1 MKTAKYIIIGAM
13 MTVISVPTMAQDA
26 TSAIEQATKI
36 IKSGAEDKDK
46 QVTAVFKTVKKDAKA
61 IAGIGRAYLDAKEFD
76 NADKYADLAIKANK
90 NCAAGYVL
98 KGDICVMKDDGGAAS
113 SWFENANTMDPQDPE
128 GYRRYAQVNA
138 KADPDGSIAKLEQLR
153 SIDPSYP
160 VDLIAAEIQSKAG
173 RADAAIEYY
182 SKVNLDKMEDYQ
194 LADYASTLFL
204 KKKYDESLKV
214 SSFGNNKF
222 PRYGSLNR
230 LSLLNNV
237 NLEKYEDAVKYGE
250 RLFNSSDD
258 IKYNA
263 LDYINYGTALQ
274 KLKRNDEAIQAFEKV
289 VNTRTFDME
298 QRISVYKNLSDV
310 YKSMSDY
317 PKALEYYDKYV
328 KGNQGKMT
336 ANIKNGLAL
345 LYRSMALEESATP
358 EQKQEAVEKADK
370 VFAEIAEQF
379 PAFKQSVTAQ
389 RAKLAFIL
397 DPEDKAGVAKQHFD
411 QLIEIIN
418 GLDSKD
424 ASDLAQ
430 LKQALSYNMVYFVKV
445 NEDIAKAKEF
455 ANKLLEIDPENAM
468 AKQVAELQ

>member
-61 IAGIGRAYLDAKEFD
+61 IAGIGRAYLDAKEYD

-113 SWFENANTMDPQDPE
+113 SWFENATTLDPQDPE
-128 GYRRYAQVNA
+128 GYRRYAQINA

-160 VDLIAAEIQSKAG
+160 VDLVAAEIQSKAG

-182 SKVNLDKMEDYQ
+182 SKVDLDKMEDYQ

-204 KKKYDESLKV
+204 KQKYDESLKV

-230 LSLLNNV
+230 LSLFNNV
-237 NLEKYEDAVKYGE
+237 NLEKYEDAIKFGE
-250 RLFNSSDD
+250 RLFNASDD
-258 IKYNA
+258 VKYTA

-274 KLKRNDEAIQAFEKV
+274 KLKKNDEAIATFEKV
-289 VNTRTFDME
+289 VNNRSFEMSQRTA
-298 QRISVYKNLSDV
+298 VYKNLSDI

-317 PKALEYYDKYV
+317 TKALEYYEKYV
-328 KGNQGKMT
+328 KGQTQMT
-336 ANIKNGLAL
+336 ANIKNGYAL
-345 LYRSMALEESATP
+345 LYRAMALEESATP
-358 EQKQEAVEKADK
+358 EQKQEAVAKADNI
-370 VFAEIAEQF
+370 FAEIAKEF
-379 PAFKQSVTAQ
+379 PAFEQSVTAQ

-397 DPEDKAGVAKQHFD
+397 DPEDKAGAAKQHYD
-411 QLIEIIN
+411 KLIEIIN

-424 ASDLAQ
+424 ASDTKQ
-430 LKQALSYNMVYFVKV
+430 LKEALSYNIVYFVKV
-445 NEDIAKAKEF
+445 NEDIAKAKEY
-455 ANKLLEIDPENAM
+455 AAKLLESDPENAM
-468 AKQVAELQ
+468 AKQVSELQ

>member
-1 MKTAKYIIIGAM
+1 
-13 MTVISVPTMAQDA
+13 MTVISAPVMAQDA
-26 TSAIEQATKI
+26 TSAVEQATQI
-36 IKSGAEDKDK
+36 IKSQAADKDKDK

-61 IAGIGRAYLDAKEFD
+61 VAGIGRAYLDAKDFD

-113 SWFENANTMDPQDPE
+113 SWFEQANYFEPSDPE
-128 GYRRYAQVNA
+128 GYRRYAQINS
-138 KADPDGSIAKLEQLR
+138 KSDPEGSIAKLEKLR

-173 RADAAIEYY
+173 NTDAAIEYY
-182 SKVNLDKMEDYQ
+182 SKASLDKMENYQ

-204 KKKYDESLKV
+204 KNKYEESLKV

-230 LSLLNNV
+230 LSLFNNV
-237 NLEKYEDAVKYGE
+237 NLEKYEEAVKFGE
-250 RLFNSSDD
+250 RLFNASDD
-258 IKYNA
+258 VKYTA

-274 KLKRNDEAIQAFEKV
+274 KLKKNDEAIAMFEKV
-289 VNTRTFDME
+289 VNNRSFEMSQRTA
-298 QRISVYKNLSDV
+298 VYKNLSDI

-317 PKALEYYDKYV
+317 TKALEYYEKYV
-328 KGNQGKMT
+328 KGQTQMT
-336 ANIKNGLAL
+336 ANIKNGYAL
-345 LYRSMALEESATP
+345 LYRAMALEESATP
-358 EQKQEAVEKADK
+358 EQKQEAVAKADNI
-370 VFAEIAEQF
+370 FAEIAKEF
-379 PAFKQSVTAQ
+379 PAFEQSVTAQ

-397 DPEDKAGVAKQHFD
+397 DPEDKAGAAKQHYD
-411 QLIEIIN
+411 KLIEIIN

-424 ASDLAQ
+424 ASDTKQ
-430 LKQALSYNMVYFVKV
+430 LKEALSYNIVYFVKV
-445 NEDIAKAKEF
+445 NEDIAKAKEY
-455 ANKLLEIDPENAM
+455 AAKLLEIDPENAM

>member
-61 IAGIGRAYLDAKEFD
+61 VAGIGRAYLDAKEYD

-113 SWFENANTMDPQDPE
+113 SWFENATTLDPQDPE
-128 GYRRYAQVNA
+128 GYRRYAQINA

-160 VDLIAAEIQSKAG
+160 VDLVAAEIQSKAG

-182 SKVNLDKMEDYQ
+182 SKVDLDKMEDYQ

-204 KKKYDESLKV
+204 KQKYDESLKV

-237 NLEKYEDAVKYGE
+237 NLEKYEEAIKFGD

-258 IKYNA
+258 VKYTA

-274 KLKRNDEAIQAFEKV
+274 KLKKNDEAIKAFEKV

-298 QRISVYKNLSDV
+298 QRISVFKNLSDV
-310 YKSMSDY
+310 YKSMGDY
-317 PKALEYYDKYV
+317 PKALEYYEKYV
-328 KGNQGKMT
+328 KGNQTKMT
-336 ANIKNGLAL
+336 ANIKNGLAQ
-345 LYRSMALEESATP
+345 LYRTMAIDENSTP
-358 EQKQEAVEKADK
+358 EQKQEAVAKADK
-370 VFAEIAEQF
+370 VFSEIAEEF
-379 PAFKQSVTAQ
+379 PAFKQAVTAQ

-397 DPEDKAGVAKQHFD
+397 DPEDKAGAAKPHYD

-418 GLDSKD
+418 GLESKD
-424 ASDLAQ
+424 ASDVAQ
-430 LKQALSYNMVYFVKV
+430 LKQALSYNIVYFVKV
-445 NEDIAKAKEF
+445 NEDIAKAKEY
-455 ANKLLEIDPENAM
+455 AAKLLEIDPENAM
-468 AKQVAELQ
+468 AKQVSELQ

>member
-61 IAGIGRAYLDAKEFD
+61 IAGIGRAYLDAKEYD

-113 SWFENANTMDPQDPE
+113 SWFENATTLDPQDPE
-128 GYRRYAQVNA
+128 GYRRYAQINA

-160 VDLIAAEIQSKAG
+160 VDLVAAEIQSKAG

-182 SKVNLDKMEDYQ
+182 SKVDLDKMEDYQ

-204 KKKYDESLKV
+204 KQKYDESLKV

-237 NLEKYEDAVKYGE
+237 NLEKYEEAIKFGE

-258 IKYNA
+258 VKYTA

-274 KLKRNDEAIQAFEKV
+274 KLKKNDEAIKAFEKV

-298 QRISVYKNLSDV
+298 QRISVFKNLSDV
-310 YKSMSDY
+310 YKSMGDY
-317 PKALEYYDKYV
+317 PKALEYYEKYV
-328 KGNQGKMT
+328 KGNQTKMT
-336 ANIKNGLAL
+336 ANIKNGLAQ
-345 LYRSMALEESATP
+345 LYRTMAIDENSTP
-358 EQKQEAVEKADK
+358 EQKQEAIAKADK
-370 VFAEIAEQF
+370 VFSEIADEF
-379 PAFKQSVTAQ
+379 PAFKQAVTAQ

-397 DPEDKAGVAKQHFD
+397 DPEDKAGAAKPHYD

-418 GLDSKD
+418 GLESKD
-424 ASDLAQ
+424 ASDVAQ
-430 LKQALSYNMVYFVKV
+430 LKQALSYNIVYFVKV
-445 NEDIAKAKEF
+445 NEDIAKAKEY
-455 ANKLLEIDPENAM
+455 AAKLLEIDPENAM

>member
-1 MKTAKYIIIGAM
+1 MQIMKTAKYIIIGAM

-61 IAGIGRAYLDAKEFD
+61 VAGIGRAYLDAKDYD

-160 VDLIAAEIQSKAG
+160 VDLVAAEIQSKAG

-182 SKVNLDKMEDYQ
+182 SKVDLDKMEDYQ

-204 KKKYDESLKV
+204 KQKYDESLKV

-237 NLEKYEDAVKYGE
+237 NLEKYEEAIKFGD

-258 IKYNA
+258 VKYTA

-274 KLKRNDEAIQAFEKV
+274 KLKKNDEAIKAFEKV
-289 VNTRTFDME
+289 VNTRTFPLAITEAWRSASGPGAAASGSSMTERTSSSGSSTITMSSALAAGSSDR
-298 QRISVYKNLSDV
+298 QR
-310 YKSMSDY
+310 
-317 PKALEYYDKYV
+317 
-328 KGNQGKMT
+328 Q
-336 ANIKNGLAL
+336 
-345 LYRSMALEESATP
+345 R
-358 EQKQEAVEKADK
+358 
-370 VFAEIAEQF
+370 
-379 PAFKQSVTAQ
+379 QSS
-389 RAKLAFIL
+389 RAKKRLLMVFPPL
-397 DPEDKAGVAKQHFD
+397 SLHPS
-411 QLIEIIN
+411 
-418 GLDSKD
+418 DSRRSRLND
-424 ASDLAQ
+424 VQAS
-430 LKQALSYNMVYFVKV
+430 KITISFYRVKV
-445 NEDIAKAKEF
+445 KAKSTPRQGF
-455 ANKLLEIDPENAM
+455 S
-468 AKQVAELQ
+468 

>member
-61 IAGIGRAYLDAKEFD
+61 IAGIGRAYLDAKEYD

-113 SWFENANTMDPQDPE
+113 SWFENATTLDPQDPE
-128 GYRRYAQVNA
+128 GYRRYAQINA

-204 KKKYDESLKV
+204 KQKYDESLKV

-298 QRISVYKNLSDV
+298 QRISVFKNLSDV
-310 YKSMSDY
+310 YKSMGDY
-317 PKALEYYDKYV
+317 PKALEYYEKYV
-328 KGNQGKMT
+328 KGNQTKMT
-336 ANIKNGLAL
+336 ANIKNGLAQ
-345 LYRSMALEESATP
+345 LYRTMAIDENSTP
-358 EQKQEAVEKADK
+358 EQKQEAIAKADK
-370 VFAEIAEQF
+370 VFSEIAEEF

-397 DPEDKAGVAKQHFD
+397 DPEDKAGAAKPHYD

-418 GLDSKD
+418 GLESKD
-424 ASDLAQ
+424 ASDVAQ
-430 LKQALSYNMVYFVKV
+430 LKQALSYNIVYFVKV
-445 NEDIAKAKEF
+445 NEDIAKAKEY
-455 ANKLLEIDPENAM
+455 AAKLLEIDPENAM
-468 AKQVAELQ
+468 AKQVSELQ

>member
-61 IAGIGRAYLDAKEFD
+61 IAGIGRAYLDAKEYD

-113 SWFENANTMDPQDPE
+113 GWFENATTLDPQDPE
-128 GYRRYAQVNA
+128 GYRRYAQINA

-182 SKVNLDKMEDYQ
+182 SKVDLNKMEDYQ

-204 KKKYDESLKV
+204 KQKYDESLKV

-237 NLEKYEDAVKYGE
+237 NLEKYEEAIKFGD

-258 IKYNA
+258 VKYTA

-274 KLKRNDEAIQAFEKV
+274 KLKKNDEAIKAFEKV

-298 QRISVYKNLSDV
+298 QRISVFKNLSDV
-310 YKSMSDY
+310 YKSMGDY
-317 PKALEYYDKYV
+317 PKALEYYEKYV
-328 KGNQGKMT
+328 KGNQTKMT
-336 ANIKNGLAL
+336 ANIKNGLAQ
-345 LYRSMALEESATP
+345 LYRTMAIDENSTP
-358 EQKQEAVEKADK
+358 EQKQEAVAKADK
-370 VFAEIAEQF
+370 VFSEIAEEF
-379 PAFKQSVTAQ
+379 PAFKQAVTAQ

-397 DPEDKAGVAKQHFD
+397 DPEDKAGAAKPHYD

-418 GLDSKD
+418 GLESKD
-424 ASDLAQ
+424 ASDVAQ
-430 LKQALSYNMVYFVKV
+430 LKQALSYNIVYFVKV
-445 NEDIAKAKEF
+445 NEDIAKAKEY
-455 ANKLLEIDPENAM
+455 AAKLLEIDPENAM
-468 AKQVAELQ
+468 AKQVSELQ

>member
-61 IAGIGRAYLDAKEFD
+61 IAGIGRAYLDAKEYD

-113 SWFENANTMDPQDPE
+113 SWFENATTLDPQDPE
-128 GYRRYAQVNA
+128 GYRRYAQINA

-160 VDLIAAEIQSKAG
+160 VDLVAAEIQSKAG

-182 SKVNLDKMEDYQ
+182 SKVDLDKMEDYQ

-204 KKKYDESLKV
+204 KQKYDESLKV

-237 NLEKYEDAVKYGE
+237 NLEKYEEAIKFGE

-258 IKYNA
+258 VKYTA

-274 KLKRNDEAIQAFEKV
+274 KLKKNDEAIKAFEKV

-298 QRISVYKNLSDV
+298 QRISVFKNLSDV
-310 YKSMSDY
+310 YKSMGDY
-317 PKALEYYDKYV
+317 PKALEYYEKYV
-328 KGNQGKMT
+328 KGNQTKMT
-336 ANIKNGLAL
+336 ANIKNGLAQ
-345 LYRSMALEESATP
+345 LYRTMAIDENSTP
-358 EQKQEAVEKADK
+358 EQKQEAVAKADK
-370 VFAEIAEQF
+370 VFSEIAEEF
-379 PAFKQSVTAQ
+379 PAFKQAVTAQ

-397 DPEDKAGVAKQHFD
+397 DPEDKAGAAKPHYD

-418 GLDSKD
+418 GLESKD
-424 ASDLAQ
+424 ASDVAQ
-430 LKQALSYNMVYFVKV
+430 LKQALSYNIVYFVKV
-445 NEDIAKAKEF
+445 NEDIAKAKEY
-455 ANKLLEIDPENAM
+455 AAKLLEIDPENAM
-468 AKQVAELQ
+468 AKQVSELQ